1 MWGHCLQ
8 WWKPRPTKKPKTKAG
23 KHDKKNNSCSSRDP
37 LPRNPMKRVI
47 FSITFI
53 FFKAVNFFTLVNCGG
68 SVSFPTCLMLEWHTW
83 RRFHVKP
90 ILNDEAEQPCLYNPL
105 TPHKKTTKYLK
116 KTAYL
121 AHCLQ
126 PPAQHDAWFDLVCV
140 QSRTTGRQTSKPM
153 TRNLR
158 NVFFY
163 FIVPLMPNP
172 PRTYFDTVMYTF
184 GGALIL
190 HLNKQVTSRAANLP
204 QCSHM
209 ILLLGERGGQG

>member
-1 MWGHCLQ
+1 MLIVRCSLSKSEGTASSGENQDPKKTQKQKQENTTKTTTAAVAETHIQGTQ
-8 WWKPRPTKKPKTKAG
+8 WKV
-23 KHDKKNNSCSSRDP
+23 C
-37 LPRNPMKRVI
+37 VI

-90 ILNDEAEQPCLYNPL
+90 ILNYGAEQPCIYN
-105 TPHKKTTKYLK
+105 TPKKTTKYLK

-140 QSRTTGRQTSKPM
+140 WMVTESRTTGRPTSKTM

-158 NVFFY
+158 NVFFFFY
-163 FIVPLMPNP
+163 CPFNAEPAQDILWHGDVHFWR
-172 PRTYFDTVMYTF
+172 RTDP
-184 GGALIL
+184 
-190 HLNKQVTSRAANLP
+190 S
-204 QCSHM
+204 S
-209 ILLLGERGGQG
+209 